1 MSVPNRFSV
10 NGELLKPLLVPRVA
24 GSVGNQQVREYIV
37 QHFRALD
44 NWTIELDSFVDQT
57 PFGQKPFVNI
67 VVTKNT
73 ARVARRKLV
82 MAAHYDSKYF
92 EQFEFIGATDSAV
105 PCAILMDI
113 ATTLDKQL
121 SQSYETDDTTLQIIF
136 FDGEEA
142 FVSWTAEDSVYGARH
157 LAQNWENSV
166 EMTGSSGNN
175 RWIKGNTRLG
185 AIDMLILLDLLGTPN
200 PIFADFYRSSS
211 WAFKQLVVLEERLGN
226 LGLFESHSK
235 DNQELK
241 PMFNPDSVF
250 TFTSRPPL
258 DDHLPFIHRG
268 VSILHIIPT
277 VFPSVWHNPM
287 DNADCVDPATVEKFA
302 ILFRSFVAEYLGL
315 LD

>member
-1 MSVPNRFSV
+1 MSVPDRFSV
-10 NGELLKPLLVPRVA
+10 NGNLLKPLLIPRVA
-24 GSVGNQQVREYIV
+24 GSVGNQQVREYIFR
-37 QHFRALD
+37 HFTKL
-44 NWTIELDSFVDQT
+44 NWTVELDSFVDQT
-57 PFGQKPFVNI
+57 PFGEKSFVNI
-67 VVTKNT
+67 VATKNP
-73 ARVARRKLV
+73 AAKRKLV

-92 EQFEFIGATDSAV
+92 DQFEFIGATDSAV
-105 PCAILMDI
+105 PCGILMDI
-113 ATTLDKQL
+113 ASTLDKQL
-121 SQSYETDDTTLQIIF
+121 SKQTSTTLQIIF

-142 FVSWTAEDSVYGARH
+142 FVNWTVEDSVYGARH
-157 LAQNWENSV
+157 LARKWEKDI
-166 EMTGSSGNN
+166 GS

-185 AIDMLILLDLLGTPN
+185 EIDMLILLDLLGTPN
-200 PIFADFYRSSS
+200 PVFADLYRSTS

-226 LGLFESHSK
+226 LGLFKSHSK

-277 VFPSVWHNPM
+277 IFPAVWHNSM

-302 ILFRSFVAEYLGL
+302 ILFRSFVVEYLE